1 VTDCVLEEIIQRLT
15 SSGMIKYEL
24 SSLPVTRDSIRGN
37 HAVIR
42 CLCKHR
48 YLYYE
53 LISDRIMNFDQILVE
68 RNRREQTI
76 RDSVTMTS
84 MSCHNL
90 LVFLFVVDFSL
101 RKISFQLL

>member
-1 VTDCVLEEIIQRLT
+1 MYVNTDIYN
-15 SSGMIKYEL
+15 K
-24 SSLPVTRDSIRGN
+24 
-37 HAVIR
+37 
-42 CLCKHR
+42 
-48 YLYYE
+48 

-68 RNRREQTI
+68 RHRREQTI